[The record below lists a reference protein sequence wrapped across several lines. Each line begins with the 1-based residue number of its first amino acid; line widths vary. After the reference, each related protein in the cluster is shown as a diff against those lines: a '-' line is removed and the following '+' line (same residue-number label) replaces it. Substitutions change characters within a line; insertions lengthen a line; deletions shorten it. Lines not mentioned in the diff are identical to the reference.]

1 MPASESQHGAGSR
14 LPVGSGIVAE
24 RALQLESGKSDI
36 VLHSLRENLC
46 PLTSCTVEAL

>member
-1 MPASESQHGAGSR
+1 MPTSESQHGAGSR
-14 LPVGSGIVAE
+14 LPVGSGIVEE